1 MFIYTRA
8 TVYLMSGI
16 KKFLFLAPFLGVPAL
31 HAAEFEVLDKL
42 SVDGYTVLRGSA
54 DIPGGSFA
62 VGTSTLVVKDG
73 KVGIGTTGPVSKLQ
87 INDNAVS
94 ADVGAAGII
103 LRNAAALDYL
113 NLWNYGGNVY
123 AIESADENTYRALAL
138 QPHGGM
144 LGIGTTA
151 PDSQLHA
158 QASYTGLSSLQ
169 QAHFRITDG
178 AINTD
183 ILLNQKGS
191 VGGYTDFGLIN
202 AKAGGTS
209 VFYIRGDGNIGI
221 GTAAPGSKLDVNGQI
236 RSLNGTAAAPSFT
249 SSGENNAG
257 LFFGD
262 DGVGSYLG
270 LSAAGSEGMRLTRT
284 GNVGIGTASPA
295 AKLDVQGTVRQG
307 SLTTYVRTINAGA
320 APAAFNILRQ
330 FHDSVNWGVGGILIE
345 EFSYSYDASRFD
357 YGMYFARYG
366 YSGNTADILTKIG
379 GAQLPVWG
387 AATQVSGVYYYRDLA
402 ITVPAYYSITVRITS
417 PIGITTDLSGAQAN
431 VVYLY

>member
-1 MFIYTRA
+1 MFIYIRA
-8 TVYLMSGI
+8 TVYLMSCI
-16 KKFLFLAPFLGVPAL
+16 KKFLFLAPFLGVPGL

-94 ADVGAAGII
+94 AEVGTAGIL

-113 NLWNYGGNVY
+113 NIWNYGGNVY

-151 PDSQLHA
+151 PDSQLHT

-169 QAHFRITDG
+169 QARFRITDG
-178 AINTD
+178 AVNTD

-191 VGGYTDFGLIN
+191 VGGYPDFGLIN

-209 VFYIRGDGNIGI
+209 VFYVRGDGNVGI
-221 GTAAPGSKLDVNGQI
+221 GTAAPGMNLAV
-236 RSLNGTAAAPSFT
+236 
-249 SSGENNAG
+249 AG
-257 LFFGD
+257 AFG
-262 DGVGSYLG
+262 VSE
-270 LSAAGSEGMRLTRT
+270 AGSAGNRLQITSTSGGAVIFQNDNSPIIFKTATATQEKMRITDA

-307 SLTTYVRTINAGA
+307 SLTTYVKTINAGA

-366 YSGNTADILTKIG
+366 YSGNTADILTKIS

-387 AATQVSGVYYYRDLA
+387 AATQVSGVYYYRDLS

-417 PIGITTDLSGAQAN
+417 PIGITTDLSGAQSN